1 MLDKKV
7 KMLLLVVNKL
17 GVEINYEVITRYSE
31 KFDSVV
37 SEYHLK
43 TWHKRKV
50 KDKNTGKE
58 KDQWYCKDM
67 EFKRI
72 DQVAK
77 YLLAIKESKEHKNE

>member
-50 KDKNTGKE
+50 KDK
-58 KDQWYCKDM
+58 DQWYCKDM